1 MHGLRGGLV
10 FPFIDTA
17 PRAARPMVVFA
28 IIAVNTV
35 VFLWLWSLPKTEL
48 DDVLV
53 QYALIPVRYTD
64 PEAAREAGLDP
75 SNWSPLL
82 TNMFMHGGWLHLI
95 FNMWFLWIFGPAME
109 ARFGRIGF
117 VSLYLV
123 GGLVANVVHLATHP
137 DSADPVLGASGAIAA
152 VIAAYAVTYPTARV
166 MTIVPIGIIPLFF
179 RIPAVVFA
187 VIWFI
192 LQLVQGTFEL
202 ASPSMAGGVAWWA
215 HIGGFAFGALFAIV
229 VGGVAPGLQT
239 KTTTWTDMRGRR
251 VPDVKPRSDRYGPDQ
266 DRIGGPWG

>member
-1 MHGLRGGLV
+1 M

-35 VFLWLWSLPKTEL
+35 AFLWLRSLPKTEL

-53 QYALIPVRYTD
+53 QYALIPVRYTA
-64 PEAAREAGLDP
+64 PEAAGLDP
-75 SNWSPLL
+75 YNWWPLL
-82 TNMFMHGGWLHLI
+82 SNMFLHGGWMHLI

-109 ARFGRIGF
+109 ARFGQIGF
-117 VSLYLV
+117 VSLYLI
-123 GGLVANVVHLATHP
+123 GGLVANIVHIATHP
-137 DSADPVLGASGAIAA
+137 HSPDPVLGASGAIAA
-152 VIAAYAVTYPTARV
+152 VIAAYAVTYPAARV

-192 LQLVQGTFEL
+192 LQLLQGTFEL
-202 ASPSMAGGVAWWA
+202 ASPGVAWWA
-215 HIGGFAFGALFAIV
+215 HIGGFAFGAFFALV
-229 VGGVAPGLQT
+229 VGGFAPGLQT

-251 VPDVKPRSDRYGPDQ
+251 VPDIKPRYGPRYGSDRYGSE
-266 DRIGGPWG
+266 DRGPWG